1 MYFNFVIHSLGYY
14 VLKRFIDDRH
24 CVLAKWT
31 AISFSGPKDSE
42 KKKLIN
48 LLLNLQGNPGA
59 IVKEE
64 VLLVSKLLTGKLEN
78 NSEAMSFAEVILNT
92 SNFRFS
98 RYFFC
103 SPTQPTQYELLEETV
118 CKLLQVQLSPSYL
131 KQSLDNYSL
140 LTKEVEEL
148 KSKVSLLHSPHEG
161 FSYWEQIDSLQ
172 RARREKRRSFWRLH
186 DIKTELREINS
197 QFRLKNKILK
207 DISKLLKQHS
217 DHFISPTPISITSRF
232 TGQSSNSDVPV
243 SFTCSIPFTAGFF
256 NDVMKLSTDAPVTPS
271 FPIHLISIINTGG
284 SPAIS
289 DIVPSLFCFV
299 PVNIIVHN
307 LKDDLE
313 SLIASS
319 NLTHQETI
327 ESTVRSLNS
336 LMPPANAEVMMESN
350 FAVVGTHYTN
360 TPEFKEE
367 VNEKNYRIKSK
378 LIDFGEYILR
388 YGSSLIFPV
397 NAEANDEY
405 TQKIS
410 KALSRKISKYYIE
423 DDIPVQQLLFI
434 MELIRLKNHQLMHI
448 SQCIEIGKS
457 LNMNSRE
464 VESVLKFCHQ
474 LSIIL
479 YFSTFL
485 GHIVFLDPQYLLS
498 KLSDLYN
505 ISHQSKTPGLIDAS
519 IIADVFSGSLLTPDD
534 AFNLLVSLHLA
545 VITPDD
551 AFNLLVC
558 LHLAV
563 RIDTLYFLP
572 YTLQRV
578 SNDEI
583 KNTKRMIQSDLDPL
597 VLTWDIGQIP
607 QSIFPTL
614 IVLLIRKYG
623 MTFDTSCLN
632 RNIIILEH
640 PSHWKFML
648 VDVFHW
654 LEVYCISNE
663 RHCLYIKDT
672 ILAEIRSMASI
683 FNYKETLSSP
693 TLSFL
698 CTTCKDV
705 PQHTC
710 VINEETDVAKCRE
723 TNTSFLINS
732 QRQRPWFHHQMAEGE
747 FHYCLLGIV
756 LLLPIGNSFII
767 AYWE

>member
-1 MYFNFVIHSLGYY
+1 MYFNFVIHPLGYY
-14 VLKRFIDDRH
+14 VLKRFIDDRYR
-24 CVLAKWT
+24 VLAKWT
-31 AISFSGPKDSE
+31 AISFSGPQDSG

-48 LLLNLQGNPGA
+48 LLLNLQGNPDA

-92 SNFRFS
+92 SNFQFS

-118 CKLLQVQLSPSYL
+118 CKLLQVQLSPSCL

-172 RARREKRRSFWRLH
+172 RARREKRRSFWRLD
-186 DIKTELREINS
+186 DIKTELGEISS

-217 DHFISPTPISITSRF
+217 DHFISPTPIPITSRF

-243 SFTCSIPFTAGFF
+243 SFTCSIPFTTGFF

-284 SPAIS
+284 SPAVL
-289 DIVPSLFCFV
+289 DLVPSLFCFV

-313 SLIASS
+313 SLTAGS

-327 ESTVRSLNS
+327 ESTVCSLNS
-336 LMPPANAEVMMESN
+336 LMPPANAEVTMESN

-388 YGSSLIFPV
+388 YGSSLIFPID
-397 NAEANDEY
+397 AEVNDEY

-410 KALSRKISKYYIE
+410 KALSRKISKYFIE

-457 LNMNSRE
+457 LNMNSHE

-505 ISHQSKTPGLIDAS
+505 ISHQSKTPGLINAS
-519 IIADVFSGSLLTPDD
+519 IIADVFSGNLLTLDD
-534 AFNLLVSLHLA
+534 AFNLLVS
-545 VITPDD
+545 
-551 AFNLLVC
+551 

-583 KNTKRMIQSDLDPL
+583 TNKKRMVKSDLDPL

-607 QSIFPTL
+607 QGIFPTL

-648 VDVFHW
+648 VDEFHW
-654 LEVYCISNE
+654 LEVYCISNK

-683 FNYKETLSSP
+683 FNYKERISSP

-705 PQHTC
+705 PRHTC

-732 QRQRPWFHHQMAEGE
+732 QHQKPWFHQQMAEGE
-747 FHYCLLGIV
+747 FHYCLLGLV
-756 LLLPIGNSFII
+756 LLLEGGEIQNI
-767 AYWE
+767 